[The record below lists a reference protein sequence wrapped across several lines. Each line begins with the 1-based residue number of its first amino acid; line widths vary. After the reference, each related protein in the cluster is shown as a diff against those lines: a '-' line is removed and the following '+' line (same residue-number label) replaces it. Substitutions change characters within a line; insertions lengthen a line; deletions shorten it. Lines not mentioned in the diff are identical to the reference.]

1 MARTPSAHQPP
12 SSADWSRTR
21 ERSNRGTL
29 RLMAWIA
36 VHLGR
41 PVARCLLWPITAY
54 FFLFSGGARRQSR
67 RYLPRALGRPA
78 TWRDGWRH
86 VFTFAATV
94 LDRVYF
100 LRDMRRCFDLEITG
114 AEHLHEVLAQGRGA
128 ILVGGHVGSFEALSA
143 AGREFAGLDIA
154 MAMYP
159 DNARL
164 INETLQAIA
173 PDFRMRIIAL
183 GQRSAM
189 LAIRDWL
196 DGGGVV
202 GLLAD
207 RSLPGA
213 DGRTDTLLVPFLGR
227 EAPFALGPW
236 RLAQLLRRPV
246 VFMAGLYNGGRRYE
260 LRFEPLAD
268 FGTSPPDADGR
279 ERALHDAAR
288 AYAARLESICR
299 AAPYNW
305 FNFHDFWQEDA
316 APAGGTGL
324 RTDDGG
330 AGLGAGPA
338 RTDGPAG
345 PEQGR

>member
-1 MARTPSAHQPP
+1 MARTPIAQER
-12 SSADWSRTR
+12 SSPADWTRNR

-29 RLMAWIA
+29 RLMSWIA
-36 VHLGR
+36 VHGGR
-41 PVARCLLWPITAY
+41 RLARLLLWPITAY
-54 FFLFSGGARRQSR
+54 FLLFPGPVGRHSQ
-67 RYLPRALGRPA
+67 RYLTRALGRPA
-78 TWRDGWRH
+78 GWRDRWRH

-100 LRDMRRCFDLEITG
+100 LRDMRRCFELQVTG
-114 AEHLHEVLAQGRGA
+114 AEHLQAVLAQGRGA

-143 AGREFAGLDIA
+143 AGRQLANLDVA

-164 INETLQAIA
+164 INETLEAIA
-173 PDFRMRIIAL
+173 PGFQMRIIAL

-189 LAIRDWL
+189 LSIRDWL
-196 DGGGVV
+196 DAGRVV

-207 RSLPGA
+207 RGLPGA
-213 DGRTDTLLVPFLGR
+213 DKRDETLWVPFLGQ
-227 EAPFALGPW
+227 EAPFTLGPW

-268 FGTSPPDADGR
+268 FSTAPADAAGR

-299 AAPYNW
+299 TAPYNW
-305 FNFHDFWQEDA
+305 FNFHDFWQE
-316 APAGGTGL
+316 AGGTGL
-324 RTDDGG
+324 RADRVRGT
-330 AGLGAGPA
+330 GLGAGAPGA
-338 RTDGPAG
+338 DGSAG
-345 PEQGR
+345 PDQVR

>member
-1 MARTPSAHQPP
+1 MARTPAAPEAASP
-12 SSADWSRTR
+12 ADWTRAR

-41 PVARCLLWPITAY
+41 RVARLLLWPITAY
-54 FFLFSGGARRQSR
+54 FLLFPGPVGRHSR
-67 RYLPRALGRPA
+67 RYLGRALGRPA
-78 TWRDGWRH
+78 GLRDRWRH

-100 LRDMRRCFDLEITG
+100 LRDMRGCFDVRITG
-114 AEHLHEVLAQGRGA
+114 GEHLSAVLAQGRGA

-143 AGREFAGLDIA
+143 QGRQLARENVA

-164 INETLQAIA
+164 INETLEAIA
-173 PDFRMRIIAL
+173 PGFSMRIIAL

-189 LAIRDWL
+189 LSIRDWL
-196 DGGGVV
+196 DAGGVV

-207 RSLPGA
+207 RRLPGA
-213 DGRTDTLLVPFLGR
+213 EDRTDTLWIPFLGR
-227 EAPFALGPW
+227 EAPFSLGPW

-260 LRFEPLAD
+260 LRLEPLAD
-268 FGTSPPDADGR
+268 FSDAPADAAGR

-299 AAPYNW
+299 TAPYNW
-305 FNFHDFWQEDA
+305 FNFHDFWHEEA
-316 APAGGTGL
+316 AGGPGL
-324 RTDDGG
+324 RADDGG
-330 AGLGAGPA
+330 AGLGPGAPGA
-338 RTDGPAG
+338 DGPAG
-345 PEQGR
+345 ADQVR

>member
-1 MARTPSAHQPP
+1 MPRAQEPASP
-12 SSADWSRTR
+12 ADWTRAR
-21 ERSNRGTL
+21 ERSNRGML
-29 RLMAWIA
+29 RLMSWIA
-36 VHLGR
+36 VRGGR
-41 PVARCLLWPITAY
+41 QLARLLLWPITAY
-54 FFLFSGGARRQSR
+54 FLLFSGAAGRNSR

-78 TWRDGWRH
+78 HWRDGWRH
-86 VFTFAATV
+86 VFTFASTV

-100 LRDMRRCFDLEITG
+100 LRDMRHCFDLTTTG
-114 AEHLHEVLAQGRGA
+114 AEHLNAVLAQGRGA
-128 ILVGGHVGSFEALSA
+128 ILVGGHVGSFEALAA
-143 AGREFAGLDIA
+143 AGREFPELDIA

-164 INETLQAIA
+164 INETLEAIA
-173 PDFRMRIIAL
+173 PGFQMRIIAL

-189 LAIRDWL
+189 LSIRDWL

-207 RSLPGA
+207 RGLPGA
-213 DGRTDTLLVPFLGR
+213 EGRTDTLWIPFLGC

-236 RLAQLLRRPV
+236 RLAQLLKRPV

-260 LRFEPLAD
+260 LRLEPLAD
-268 FGTSPPDADGR
+268 FGTGPADAAGR

-299 AAPYNW
+299 SAPYNW

-316 APAGGTGL
+316 PPARGAGL
-324 RTDDGG
+324 RADDGG
-330 AGLGAGPA
+330 AGLGAGAA
-338 RTDGPAG
+338 RADGPAG
-345 PEQGR
+345 PDQGR